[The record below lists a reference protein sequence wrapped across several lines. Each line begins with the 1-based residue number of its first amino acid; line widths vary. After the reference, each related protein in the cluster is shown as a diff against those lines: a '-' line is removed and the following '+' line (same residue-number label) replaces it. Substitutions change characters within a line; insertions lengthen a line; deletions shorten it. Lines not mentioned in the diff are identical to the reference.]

1 MNTRTITKL
10 VLSIVFL
17 TILGMI
23 GRNDYNDRME
33 ELGHSELKAK

>member
-17 TILGMI
+17 TILGMV

>member
-17 TILGMI
+17 TILGMV
-23 GRNDYNDRME
+23 GRNDCNDRME

>member
-1 MNTRTITKL
+1 MNTRTIAKL

-17 TILGMI
+17 TILGMV

>member
-1 MNTRTITKL
+1 MNTKTITKL
-10 VLSIVFL
+10 VLAIVFL
-17 TILGMI
+17 TVLGMI